1 VSCVAAERIY
11 AYLDGDLAETE
22 RLAFEAHLAEC
33 GACRTAVA
41 RRRLIAEAAKA
52 LPPLAIPDG
61 FAAAIV
67 ARLPRER
74 ARAAARK
81 PVWRRP
87 GAWAAAAGA
96 LALLAAAGAGA
107 LVLTGT
113 SVPDLVPTA
122 IRYAWDG
129 VRELAALLAKAAG
142 YTAVAVKVAGQVAT
156 QLLNGFRVL
165 SSFIGPEARLAG
177 LIAALM
183 MGGAG
188 FALWRRRSP
197 MEDSHES

>member
-1 VSCVAAERIY
+1 MSCVAPERIY
-11 AYLDGDLAETE
+11 DYLDGDLSEAE
-22 RLAFEAHLAEC
+22 RFAFEAHLAEC

-41 RRRLIAEAAKA
+41 RRRLIAEAAEA
-52 LPPLAIPDG
+52 LPPFAIPDG

-67 ARLPRER
+67 ARLPREE

-96 LALLAAAGAGA
+96 LALLVTVGAGA
-107 LVLTGT
+107 LLLTGT

-122 IRYAWDG
+122 IRAAWDG
-129 VRELAALLAKAAG
+129 IRELAALLAKAAG
-142 YTAVAVKVAGQVAT
+142 YTAVAVKVAGRIAV
-156 QLLNGFRVL
+156 QLLNGFRAL
-165 SSFIGPEARLAG
+165 SSFIGPEAQLAG

-188 FALWRRRSP
+188 FALWRKRSP

>member
-1 VSCVAAERIY
+1 MSCPTPERIY
-11 AYLDGDLAETE
+11 AYLDGDLPEAEQ
-22 RLAFEAHLAEC
+22 LAFEAHLAEC
-33 GACRTAVA
+33 GACGTAVA
-41 RRRLIAEAAKA
+41 RRRLIAEAADA
-52 LPPLAIPDG
+52 LPPLAVPDG

-87 GAWAAAAGA
+87 GAWAAVAGGFA
-96 LALLAAAGAGA
+96 LFAAAGAGI

-129 VRELAALLAKAAG
+129 VRELATLLAKAAG
-142 YTAVAVKVAGQVAT
+142 YPAVAVKVGGQVAA
-156 QLLNGFRVL
+156 QFLNGFRAL